1 MFRPPVRPIVVD
13 ILAEMWNEN
22 ERVRP
27 SAKKLL
33 AKWRPEMLREEEPAT
48 PAVKAEGEA
57 PLVKESANGA
67 LEVKAAS

>member
-13 ILAEMWNEN
+13 ILAEMWTEN
-22 ERVRP
+22 ERIRP

-33 AKWRPEMLREEEPAT
+33 AKWRPEMLHEAEPGT
-48 PAVKAEGEA
+48 PSVKAEGDGQLA
-57 PLVKESANGA
+57 KESANGA